1 MKFNRMLMIL
11 AAKLDL
17 TCNNNNNNK
26 TDLALVFNSKPEID
40 KFKYTSRSYRFVLPI

>member
-17 TCNNNNNNK
+17 TCKNNNK
-26 TDLALVFNSKPEID
+26 TDLALVFNSKPKID
-40 KFKYTSRSYRFVLPI
+40 KFKYTSCLYRFVLPI